1 MIVFPNCKINL
12 GLHIVR
18 KREDGYHEL
27 ETIFYPVPLKDSLE
41 LIIDTDSSKKGIE
54 FTQSGIE
61 VKGEQNDNLC
71 VKAYNILA
79 ADFPNIPAVKV
90 HLHKAIPM
98 GAGLGGG
105 SADAA
110 FMLKLLN
117 EKCNLSITDEK
128 LMQYALK
135 LGSDCPFFIYNKPC
149 IAKGR
154 GEKLSPIA
162 LDLKGY
168 QLVIINPGI
177 HVSTASAFSGI
188 TPKDPINTLEKIANS
203 SIQDWKG
210 VLVNDFENSIFSA
223 YPEIEK
229 IKNMLY
235 EKGATYSSMSG
246 SGSSVYAI
254 FPSNADINLDFP
266 DNYYVKILA
275 L

>member
-12 GLHIVR
+12 GLHITS
-18 KREDGYHEL
+18 KRDDGYHNL

-54 FTQSGIE
+54 FTQTGIE
-61 VKGEQNDNLC
+61 VKGEPNDNLC
-71 VKAYNILA
+71 VKAYHLLA
-79 ADFPNIPAVKV
+79 TDFPNIPAVKA
-90 HLHKAIPM
+90 HLHKAIPI

-117 EKCNLSITDEK
+117 EKCSLSITDEK

-149 IAKGR
+149 IAKSR
-154 GEKLSPIA
+154 GEKLSPIT

-168 QLVIINPGI
+168 QLAIINPGI
-177 HVSTASAFSGI
+177 HISTAIAFSGI
-188 TPKDPINTLEKIANS
+188 TPKDSTNALEKIAATP
-203 SIQDWKG
+203 IQDWKK
-210 VLVNDFENSIFSA
+210 LLINDFEDSIFNA

-229 IKNMLY
+229 IKTKLY
-235 EKGATYSSMSG
+235 EKGAVYSSMSG
-246 SGSSVYAI
+246 SGSSVYGI
-254 FPSNADINLDFP
+254 FSMNTDINLDFP
-266 DNYYVKILA
+266 DDYYVKILT